1 MMADRNKNTSRR
13 GLAMADEA
21 TRKRVAQAG
30 GRASAQ
36 KMSAEQRSLIGQ
48 EGGRARMQQMS
59 VQERKEFAAMGG
71 RASRSGGRRNINDE

>member
-1 MMADRNKNTSRR
+1 MADRYHKNTSKR

-36 KMSAEQRSLIGQ
+36 KMSAEQRSRIGQ
-48 EGGRARMQQMS
+48 EGGRARMQQMDE
-59 VQERKEFAAMGG
+59 QERREFAAMGG
-71 RASRSGGRRNINDE
+71 RASRGGGRRNNEDE